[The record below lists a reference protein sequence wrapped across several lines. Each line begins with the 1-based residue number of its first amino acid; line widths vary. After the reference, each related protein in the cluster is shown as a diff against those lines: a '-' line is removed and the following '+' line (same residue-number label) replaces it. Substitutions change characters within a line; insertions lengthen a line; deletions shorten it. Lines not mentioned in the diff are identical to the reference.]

1 MASERVARAASR
13 HVTALL
19 LMFLFLT
26 QYAAADGESNSKAV
40 QHGHE
45 HYYPDKNLHVYPTFH
60 RSTPPALDEAEDPE
74 ATSEP
79 HPADELLQSQDADG
93 SQSYILGGY

>member
-13 HVTALL
+13 HMIALL
-19 LMFLFLT
+19 IMLLFLA
-26 QYAAADGESNSKAV
+26 QFAAAAGESNLRSV
-40 QHGHE
+40 QRGHE
-45 HYYPDKNLHVYPTFH
+45 HYYPDKSLHVHPTLQ
-60 RSTPPALDEAEDPE
+60 RSTQALYETEDPD